1 MNNTKAKKKNRRVK
15 SRTKEKTS
23 NRKFK
28 LIGVNSAG
36 LSSKLHSFDKILQN
50 IQPAIFFVQETK
62 MKVIGKIKTE
72 NAKNYQ
78 IFELVR
84 KSSCGERISYWSF
97 K

>member
-15 SRTKEKTS
+15 SRTKEKTI

-36 LSSKLHSFDKILQN
+36 LSSKLHSFDKIL
-50 IQPAIFFVQETK
+50 QETK

-84 KSSCGERISYWSF
+84 KSSCGGGLAIGVLNDLTPVWLG
-97 K
+97 